1 MKIFSSKKLIG
12 MSYLLPYRK
21 LPPNLMT
28 YRNDHFICLLLYVL
42 AVRAG
47 LNWEA
52 LPLVLPMVTYEAAV
66 NR

>member
-1 MKIFSSKKLIG
+1 MKIFSSRKLIG

-21 LPPNLMT
+21 LPP

-52 LPLVLPMVTYEAAV
+52 LPLVLPTVTYEAAV
-66 NR
+66 NQ